1 MRNLTKFAVAG
12 IAAAAIVVP
21 LASVSAGI
29 NHAPAGVTHTSYSGF
44 GSAPVSLG
52 RIYMPTVQAHR
63 NFGKTRPDTA
73 PLTYRNGA
81 VLTVPEEYI
90 ILWGFKGATDPDKI
104 AKLMKAYAKVYGGS
118 AIAGVLTQYYQ
129 VVGGTTTYISNPNKN
144 VKVWEDNADAVP
156 AHASDSQVQAEA
168 WAGVQHFNGG
178 TADPNGAYI
187 VVSPYH
193 HDPQG
198 FLSSGW
204 CAYHGASSK
213 SGSDHL
219 VHEYALHARRRLVVR
234 CRTSSRR
241 PTMRPGQDE
250 GFTIV
255 LNHEYSESV
264 TDPNP
269 PSGWYN
275 NSFGEIGDECAWTN
289 IQNDPFGAKSYTMQP
304 EYSNKTAS
312 CVHSL

>member
-1 MRNLTKFAVAG
+1 LRNLTKFAVAG

-129 VVGGTTTYISNPNKN
+129 VVGGTTTYISNPTHN

-213 SGSDHL
+213 SGQTISYTNMPYMPDGG
-219 VHEYALHARRRLVVR
+219 
-234 CRTSSRR
+234 SSCGANFVS
-241 PTMRPGQDE
+241 PPNDETGADE